1 MSVQPDAGDS
11 WKGHTKHTRSLLYR
25 PKHVQFPDWLGNHR
39 LHTAVK
45 KREMP
50 RIIPS
55 SYHNVCF
62 SDIDNDHETCVM
74 FFYVFVCIYDVEEA
88 WDFRFGRFG

>member
-1 MSVQPDAGDS
+1 MLEIAG
-11 WKGHTKHTRSLLYR
+11 RAALSLLYR

-39 LHTAVK
+39 LYTAVK

-62 SDIDNDHETCVM
+62 SDIDNEVKYIM
-74 FFYVFVCIYDVEEA
+74 KRA
-88 WDFRFGRFG
+88 